1 MCWLLKK
8 EKAFTPKQW
17 LGDNMTLE
25 VDERLILD

>member
-25 VDERLILD
+25 VDEQEATN